1 VPAAGAVAFKGGAVV
16 NRSRIMLLTAV
27 TFVGGVDAAQAG
39 PCTTQ
44 IAEVE
49 RYLARLA
56 PGPASGPTAPQSV
69 GAQLHHQPT
78 PGSVQGA
85 ESKAREMADA
95 ALERARKADAEGN
108 VSACEKAL
116 AEAKELY
123 GLE

>member
-1 VPAAGAVAFKGGAVV
+1 
-16 NRSRIMLLTAV
+16 MLLTAV

-49 RYLARLA
+49 RYLSRLT
-56 PGPASGPTAPQSV
+56 PGHASGPTAPQSI

-85 ESKAREMADA
+85 ENKAREMAEA
-95 ALERARKADAEGN
+95 ALERARKADADGN
-108 VSACEKAL
+108 ADACQKAL
-116 AEAKELY
+116 AEAKEVY